1 MVLDQRGEEMLPLR
15 ISVRIELVDERR
27 PPIQVEADKLFQ
39 LIEPLFPQDIR
50 PVPDVAEPY
59 STKR

>member
-1 MVLDQRGEEMLPLR
+1 MLPLR